1 MATLTQMNE
10 QLAELTAKV
19 EAARAQVHGQ
29 AVTQFTQ
36 LMADYGV
43 TVADLLHAG
52 MPLSMPLSEM
62 VESPKSK
69 GAKPKSKGAAA
80 PKPKTNGEAAP
91 KPSKGTKPAKYQD
104 PESGLTWSG
113 MGHEPFWIKGKK
125 RDKFLIPVADA
136 STA

>member
-10 QLAELTAKV
+10 QLAELTARV

-29 AVTQFTQ
+29 AVTQFVL
-36 LMADYGV
+36 LMAEYGV
-43 TVADLLHAG
+43 TIADLMDGG
-52 MPLSMPLSEM
+52 MPLSVELTPL
-62 VESPKSK
+62 KSK
-69 GAKPKSKGAAA
+69 GTKAKPKSKGAAA
-80 PKPKTNGEAAP
+80 PKPKTNGATAP